1 MKEKKADNRIR
12 TGDLFI
18 TSESLYQLSHI
29 GLCFGFVRNALRY
42 YSDSPGIMS
51 REDLTMNKKI
61 DLSGNMLKIIACIT
75 MLIDHIGASLIG
87 TWMVQIEDITLYAQV
102 YNLYMGMRI
111 IGRLAFPIYI
121 FLLVEGFYYTHS
133 RKNYLI
139 RLTVFMILSDVPF
152 DMALYLSNESI
163 AAGQFYALYAQNVYF
178 TLVIGFLGMLLA
190 ELIIDTFAERWKRVL
205 LNIAVMLLCMFL
217 AEQLC
222 TDYGMAGIA
231 AIFAA
236 YYLRD
241 YSKELEM
248 AVIVLMLTALSSATE
263 IWALIDV
270 VLVFFYH
277 GNRGKKQ
284 MNKWF
289 FYAFYPVHLLIL
301 AILKMVIF

>member
-1 MKEKKADNRIR
+1 M
-12 TGDLFI
+12 
-18 TSESLYQLSHI
+18 
-29 GLCFGFVRNALRY
+29 
-42 YSDSPGIMS
+42 MS
-51 REDLTMNKKI
+51 REDFAMNKKFE
-61 DLSGNMLKIIACIT
+61 LSGNMLKIIACIT
-75 MLIDHIGASLIG
+75 MLIDHTGAALIG
-87 TWMVQIEDITLYAQV
+87 TWLLRIEDITLYAQV

-139 RLTVFMILSDVPF
+139 RLAVFMILSELPF
-152 DMALYLSNESI
+152 DLALYLSNESI
-163 AAGQFYALYAQNVYF
+163 AGGHYFTLYAQNVYF

-190 ELIIDTFAERWKRVL
+190 ELIIDTFAERWKRVVMS
-205 LNIAVMLLCMFL
+205 IAVMLLCMFL

-241 YSKELEM
+241 YSSVLEM
-248 AVIVLMLTALSSATE
+248 AVIVLMLTALSSTLE

-270 VLVFFYH
+270 VPVFFYH
-277 GNRGKKQ
+277 GNRGRIR

-301 AILKMVIF
+301 AFLKMVIF